1 MKLGQKYKNIFVG
14 FSVQMKTLKFAFK
27 INWPL
32 EDDRTATTKKEIKY
46 YKQNISNQIHTGE
59 FSQGP

>member
-1 MKLGQKYKNIFVG
+1 M
-14 FSVQMKTLKFAFK
+14 VQMKTLKFAFK

-46 YKQNISNQIHTGE
+46 YKQIISNQILTGE
-59 FSQGP
+59 FSQGA